1 MISTM
6 CVRMKLSDFIDT
18 DDDKVIM
25 DIVNQTH
32 KDFREV
38 ILLHLWY
45 ESDEIN
51 PNNLRD
57 FLSRWE
63 NKRFFKTR
71 VRHN

>member
-1 MISTM
+1 M
-6 CVRMKLSDFIDT
+6 CVRMKLSDFINT
-18 DDDKVIM
+18 DDEQKIM

-32 KDFREV
+32 KDFRAV

-51 PNNLRD
+51 PTHLRD

-63 NKRFFKTR
+63 NKLFPRFQIFSA
-71 VRHN
+71 